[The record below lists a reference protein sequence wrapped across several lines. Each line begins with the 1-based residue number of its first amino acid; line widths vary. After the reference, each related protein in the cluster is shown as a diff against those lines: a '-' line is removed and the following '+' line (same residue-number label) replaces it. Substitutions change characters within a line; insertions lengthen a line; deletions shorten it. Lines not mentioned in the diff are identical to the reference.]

1 MTANVYS
8 LVFYG
13 DMGLVW
19 RDDGGAWYPAA
30 FGGETYHEIFN
41 RTPAQVDEF
50 GRTYR
55 NWPKIGLPE
64 DAITAMRDGK
74 AGDLPSEW
82 SVQA

>member
-8 LVFYG
+8 LVLYG

-19 RDDGGAWYPAA
+19 QDDGGAWHHAA
-30 FGGETYHEIFN
+30 FGGETYNDIFN

-50 GRTYR
+50 GRTYK
-55 NWPKIGLPE
+55 NWPKTGLPGE
-64 DAITAMRDGK
+64 AVAAMRDETRGF
-74 AGDLPSEW
+74 LPSEW